1 MLFSE
6 HDSERKPL
14 QPWMDFLIKFGY
26 GWRCK
31 AGGPRRIALV
41 SMPCDSAAAGLIAL
55 GAMVR
60 DLTFPEANDVD
71 GHYDKLLQ
79 YARQYLESCSRC
91 DAVCDPGKKQCGYI
105 KQATGRLRSPLLPRQ
120 TVEISDK
127 TDFEGGQ
134 IKWIQRDGRRNQML
148 VTPFP
153 EHAKNYHVEDEP
165 TVIWNQPVG
174 ELSSGIYQSFVNEA
188 DILPVNLNRS
198 YSGLCIAGRAAGEVA
213 SRDVCSRIKFSNGA
227 GEFGLDGLLTVHEWS
242 NGAVSRVAY
251 FNPRTGR
258 MDRNA
263 AVPHMV
269 VADGDTSFLKAADC
283 AEFQQ
288 SDLIGVIHRTTER
301 DILEAVGARMTAWR
315 QWYDFDEETLYG
327 LPPVPRGISISVL
340 RRKT

>member
-26 GWRCK
+26 GWRCR
-31 AGGPRRIALV
+31 AGGPRRIALI

-60 DLTFPEANDVD
+60 DLTFSEANDVD
-71 GHYDKLLQ
+71 GHYDKLLR
-79 YARQYLESCSRC
+79 YARQYLKSCSRC
-91 DAVCDPGKKQCGYI
+91 DAVCDPVKKQCGYS
-105 KQATGRLRSPLLPRQ
+105 KQATGKLRSPLLPRQ

-134 IKWIQRDGRRNQML
+134 IKWIQRDGRRNQAL

-165 TVIWNQPVG
+165 PVIWNQPDG
-174 ELSSGIYQSFVNEA
+174 ELLSDIYRPFIAGA
-188 DILPVNLNRS
+188 DIDPANLHRS

-213 SRDVCSRIKFSNGA
+213 SREVCSRIIFSNGA
-227 GEFGLDGLLTVHEWS
+227 GEFGLDKLLTVHEWTDC
-242 NGAVSRVAY
+242 GVSRVAY

-269 VADGDTSFLKAADC
+269 VADGDASFLKVADC
-283 AEFQQ
+283 PEFQQ
-288 SDLIGVIHRTTER
+288 SDLVGVIQRTVER
-301 DILEAVGARMTAWR
+301 DSLEAVGVKMTSWR
-315 QWYDFDEETLYG
+315 QWYDFDEEMLYG

-340 RRKT
+340 RRRT